1 MKSWWILTRDGKIA
15 LEARDIPVAQPESRE
30 ILLRVH
36 ATALNRGEFLSRYQA
51 EGAKPGGIEAA
62 GEVEAVGDGVDG
74 VKPGDRIMG
83 RAKGG
88 FAEYALLNAYDAIPV
103 PERLTWEQAAAVPLA
118 FLVTYDMLYPYGKLK
133 SGEWLLVTG
142 ASSGVGVACLQTGK
156 LLGAKV
162 IGTSGSADKLAR
174 LTAIGLDAGIR
185 TRSPDFAAQ
194 VKAVTGGKG
203 ADVIVN
209 NVGGSVFPECLRA
222 LAFQGRLAT
231 VGSVDGVLKCE
242 IDLDALHSY
251 RLELFGV
258 SNRFTTSVQRAQTVR
273 GFIRDLLPAFAD
285 GRISPVIDRI
295 FTFDE
300 LPAAKDYMESDVQV
314 GKIVVRVS

>member
-1 MKSWWILTRDGKIA
+1 MKSWWIRTRSGKID
-15 LEARDIPVAQPESRE
+15 LEARDVPVPQAKSDE
-30 ILLRVH
+30 ILVRVH
-36 ATALNRGEFLSRYQA
+36 STALNRGEFISRYQV
-51 EGAKPGGIEAA
+51 EGIRPGGVEAA
-62 GEVEAVGDGVDG
+62 GEVHAVGDGVKG
-74 VKPGDRIMG
+74 VKPGDSVMG

-88 FAEYALLNAYDAIPV
+88 FAEYALLNAYDVIPV
-103 PERLTWEQAAAVPLA
+103 PGCLNWEQAAAVPLA

-156 LLGAKV
+156 FLGAKV
-162 IGTSGSADKLAR
+162 IGTSGSADKLEKLKAF
-174 LTAIGLDAGIR
+174 GLDAGIR

-194 VKAVTGGKG
+194 VKALTGGKG
-203 ADVIVN
+203 ANVIVN
-209 NVGGSVFPECLRA
+209 NVGGSVFPECMRA
-222 LAFQGRLAT
+222 LAMQGRLAT

-258 SNRFTTSVQRAQTVR
+258 SNRFTTSAQRARTVT

-285 GRISPVIDRI
+285 GSISPVIDRI
-295 FTFDE
+295 FAFNE
-300 LPAAKDYMESDVQV
+300 LPAAKDYMVSDAQV
-314 GKIVVRVS
+314 GKIVVRVL

>member
-1 MKSWWILTRDGKIA
+1 MKSWWIRTRNGTID
-15 LEARDIPVAQPESRE
+15 LEARDVAVPQAGPGE

-36 ATALNRGEFLSRYQA
+36 STALNRAEFNPRYQA
-51 EGAKPGGIEAA
+51 EGVKPGGIEAA
-62 GEVEAVGDGVDG
+62 GEVQAVGDGVNG

-83 RAKGG
+83 RARGG
-88 FAEYALLNAYDAIPV
+88 FAGYALLNAYDAIPV
-103 PERLTWEQAAAVPLA
+103 PECLTWEQAAAVPLA
-118 FLVTYDMLYPYGKLK
+118 FLVTYDMLYPYGRLK

-142 ASSGVGVACLQTGK
+142 TSSGVGVACLQTGK

-162 IGTSGSADKLAR
+162 IGTSGSADKLAK
-174 LTAIGLDAGIR
+174 LQALGLDAGIH
-185 TRSPDFAAQ
+185 TRGPDFAART
-194 VKAVTGGKG
+194 KTLTGGKG
-203 ADVIVN
+203 VDLIVN

-231 VGSVDGVLKCE
+231 VGSVDGVMKCE
-242 IDLDALHSY
+242 LDLDALHTN

-258 SNRFTTSVQRAQTVR
+258 SNRFTTPVQRARTVS

-285 GRISPVIDRI
+285 GRIAPVVDRI

-300 LPAAKDYMESDVQV
+300 LPAARDYMESNAQV
-314 GKIVVRVS
+314 GRIVVRVS